1 MDITVPDFPPV
12 GKRGAVSAE
21 EAGVAASYP
30 FRLCGDQ
37 WSLDFSCNKHWI
49 KIHLCYKG
57 WSVCLSLCTHP
68 CDANSFSH
76 ACATQT
82 CSVAC
87 AAVNKSARRLA
98 QTRKPQARAYV
109 FKCDLV
115 WCVQQSKSG
124 QDKFSMVPP

>member
-1 MDITVPDFPPV
+1 VDITVPDFPPV

-68 CDANSFSH
+68 CDANSVSH

-82 CSVAC
+82 
-87 AAVNKSARRLA
+87 A
-98 QTRKPQARAYV
+98 QSPAQ
-109 FKCDLV
+109 
-115 WCVQQSKSG
+115 
-124 QDKFSMVPP
+124 P